1 VATLLLWVA
10 GGGRLGTW
18 LLDAHNL
25 PELIGVGVMILA
37 LVLGSSGGAKAATP
51 APSGGLLL
59 PATAA
64 A

>member
-1 VATLLLWVA
+1 
-10 GGGRLGTW
+10 

-37 LVLGSSGGAKAATP
+37 LVLGSSGGGKTATP
-51 APSGGLLL
+51 SKADAWPSL
-59 PATAA
+59 PAPAA